1 MPNFIDRFD
10 MSPLIGMCLS
20 QSVHTVSFSEW
31 SLDSNWVRRS
41 ANNSKCIVKSHE
53 KYLHAQGLLE
63 MLKIILKR
71 QYCAITCCFHGGYI
85 LCSKYMHISVAYLV
99 FPIPVTSEPI
109 QCE

>member
-41 ANNSKCIVKSHE
+41 ANNSKCIV
-53 KYLHAQGLLE
+53 
-63 MLKIILKR
+63 
-71 QYCAITCCFHGGYI
+71 
-85 LCSKYMHISVAYLV
+85 
-99 FPIPVTSEPI
+99 P
-109 QCE
+109 